1 LISKGENKIMARTVT
16 RPVDDEEE
24 DLIEEG
30 EWKEGAEEEAASA
43 GPVLSDSRRRKMLKR
58 GETLPEAAPAS
69 ATTEGKGRPTPS
81 QRDEVDVR
89 EGNVVTNTFD
99 RFVLYLKET
108 WSELNKVTWPTNEEV
123 RRLTYIVLIVTAI
136 TAALL
141 GIVSFIFSSLTQ
153 RVADPTTATVF
164 GILTI
169 GMIVIVAFV
178 WLFRER
184 LPGAGRYE

>member
-1 LISKGENKIMARTVT
+1 MARTVT
-16 RPVDDEEE
+16 RPVEDEEE
-24 DLIEEG
+24 LIEEG
-30 EWKEGAEEEAASA
+30 EWKEGAEEEAAAS

-58 GETLPEAAPAS
+58 GETLPEAPPAS
-69 ATTEGKGRPTPS
+69 ATTESKGRPTPS

-89 EGNVVTNTFD
+89 EGNFVTNTFA
-99 RFVLYLKET
+99 RFQLYLKET

-153 RVADPTTATVF
+153 RVADPTTATIF
-164 GILTI
+164 GIITI
-169 GMIVIVAFV
+169 AMIVIVAFV

-184 LPGAGRYE
+184 LPGSGRYE